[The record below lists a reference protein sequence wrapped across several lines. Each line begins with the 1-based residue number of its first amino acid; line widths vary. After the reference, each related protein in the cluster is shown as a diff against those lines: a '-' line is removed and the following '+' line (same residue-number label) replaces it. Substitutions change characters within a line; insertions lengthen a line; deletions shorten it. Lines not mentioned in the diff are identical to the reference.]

1 MKRFPSLLMLTVL
14 AAAVLLGGRAIVAQ
28 NQSQNQ
34 SQPQSD
40 KYAVQIPDGLSIS
53 AFRGYEDWAV
63 IAVSQTDE
71 LVKAI
76 LGNPAMIEA
85 YRTGAPGNGKPF
97 PDGAKMAKIMW
108 SRTQDPTLPGSPFTA
123 GALKH
128 IDFMEK
134 DAKRFAASDGWGY
147 AQIDY
152 DEATAKFTPFGS
164 GVDCGAA
171 CHKVAASTDYVFTA
185 YGRR

>member
-1 MKRFPSLLMLTVL
+1 MKRLSSLLMLT
-14 AAAVLLGGRAIVAQ
+14 AVATATLLGGRAIVAPSAAQ
-28 NQSQNQ
+28 G
-34 SQPQSD
+34 QPD
-40 KYAVQIPDGLSIS
+40 KYAVQVPDGLSIS

-152 DEATAKFTPFGS
+152 DAATGTFTPLGT
-164 GVDCGAA
+164 GTACGAA
-171 CHKVAASTDYVFTA
+171 CHKVAAPTDYVFTA